1 METRLLD
8 LLVCPICKGP
18 LEHLRPPAQ
27 AEQELVCRA
36 DGLAFPV
43 RDGIPVMLESEA
55 RSLDAPPTMPT
66 PPASPTPPAPP
77 TPADT

>member
-8 LLVCPICKGP
+8 LLVCPVCKGP
-18 LEHLRPPAQ
+18 LEHLRPPTQ
-27 AEQELVCRA
+27 ADQELVCRA

-55 RSLDAPPTMPT
+55 RSLDAPPAAVAA
-66 PPASPTPPAPP
+66 PA
-77 TPADT
+77 